1 MGKNYYLGLDM
12 GTSSVGWAVTDEN
25 YNLYKYAG
33 KRMWG
38 IRLFEAADTAAERRT
53 HRTSRRRLD
62 REKARIACL
71 KEMFAEE
78 INKIDPGFYQR
89 LNDSKYFLEDK
100 KEHQPYAIF
109 ADTGYTDKEY
119 YDEYPTIFHLRKALL
134 NIENDK
140 KKYDVRLVYLAIL
153 NMFKHRGHFLNA
165 NLDDKSGGNLKEYI
179 EMLHQ
184 SMVNI
189 LNINLKNVEIEKIEL
204 IFEGIYFV

>member
-12 GTSSVGWAVTDEN
+12 GTSSVGWAVTDE
-25 YNLYKYAG
+25 KYRILRAKG
-33 KRMWG
+33 KDLWG
-38 IRLFEAADTAAERRT
+38 VRLFSEAKTAAERRT

-189 LNINLKNVEIEKIEL
+189 LNINLKNVEIEKIEKIL
-204 IFEGIYFV
+204 K